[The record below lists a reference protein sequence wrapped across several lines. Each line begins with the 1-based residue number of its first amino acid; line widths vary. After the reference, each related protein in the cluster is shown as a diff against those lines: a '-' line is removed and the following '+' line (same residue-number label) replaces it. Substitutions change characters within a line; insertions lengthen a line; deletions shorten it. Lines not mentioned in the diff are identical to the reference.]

1 MKIINFRSDEN
12 YQVDY
17 YENGEKNSQGAFIGE
32 NFVGKW
38 IWYDKQ
44 GVISKEEFYQERIQ
58 LMTDFGFINSDEL

>member
-1 MKIINFRSDEN
+1 MKIVNFRSDEN

-17 YENGEKNSQGAFIGE
+17 YENGEKKSEGAFIGE

-44 GVISKEEFYQERIQ
+44 GVISKEEFYQER
-58 LMTDFGFINSDEL
+58 N